1 MVDQRTLSAVETDQ
15 LAQKAVSLYQSPP
28 GCGKS
33 TLAVPLVDRINQL
46 LNSAP
51 TDAPNARPAVRG
63 AAFTFDVHAYSRF
76 VNALVDEAGGGEVP
90 FFEFDHAEK
99 DPVPATHP
107 IHPSNRI
114 VVIEGLYCLLD
125 EDVWR
130 DTAAKMDIRI
140 WVEVDRGEVRQRL
153 IERNFAAG
161 LAPTRDL
168 LVKRARP
175 KSSMATVDGLTVD
188 ASDMRNGEEIRAKR
202 VAPTDIVFSC

>member
-1 MVDQRTLSAVETDQ
+1 VQ
-15 LAQKAVSLYQSPP
+15 
-28 GCGKS
+28 
-33 TLAVPLVDRINQL
+33 
-46 LNSAP
+46 
-51 TDAPNARPAVRG
+51 
-63 AAFTFDVHAYSRF
+63 AYSRF
-76 VNALVDEAGGGEVP
+76 VNALVDEAEGGEVP
-90 FFEFDHAEK
+90 YFEFDHAEK

-140 WVEVDRGEVRQRL
+140 WVEVDRDEVRQRL

-168 LVKRARP
+168 LVKRGESTARL
-175 KSSMATVDGLTVD
+175 KASMATVDGATVD

-202 VAPTDIVFSC
+202 VAPTDIVFSR